1 MIMGFMDRLILGPLS
16 PVVLYFKEI
25 FLISKQVFSCV
36 LAGQRAKCQA
46 RGQCAHSLSSP
57 TRSTLQCM
65 MPQGMVP
72 RTVLHCLPCFY
83 LGLNPAV
90 PWGCPKPGPLPCGS
104 AIFPTIRKKLPN
116 FHSKRGTCI
125 HFKGLSFHLT
135 QCVQHLEISIQIS

>member
-46 RGQCAHSLSSP
+46 RGQCVHSLSSL

-65 MPQGMVP
+65 MPQGWC
-72 RTVLHCLPCFY
+72 H
-83 LGLNPAV
+83 
-90 PWGCPKPGPLPCGS
+90 
-104 AIFPTIRKKLPN
+104 
-116 FHSKRGTCI
+116 
-125 HFKGLSFHLT
+125 GLSSTASPASTWALT
-135 QCVQHLEISIQIS
+135 LLSPGAVQSLDLCPAGQLFFPQYGRSFQISTPSEGPAYILKA